1 MIVFK
6 RFTDIDYIAMGK
18 SDVWELKRVAEM
30 VTWFALQERAQ
41 LESLEEAVVY
51 EPGEYEKGTSPFK
64 NRESK
69 AFADILNATYDHF
82 YNAYVAK
89 QITPVERLKLQD
101 LLDGRIEDNEFCMR
115 KDSVLEFLEITTKD
129 INVEKL
135 RRLLEGEE
143 VSGRK
148 DKITE
153 TLVDAYR
160 GEAEQGAVATSM
172 AEIRHKKSARF
183 KDALQT
189 RIDDYFTGGCQCT
202 SKTAFEQLRKQWPN
216 EEAMKVDVKVGY
228 YTLKERIKATLAEL
242 ETEDPEK
249 IVRRCQAKGYRKEK
263 IPVSCPR
270 HRITNLK

>member
-18 SDVWELKRVAEM
+18 TDVWEIKKAAEM
-30 VTWFALQERAQ
+30 VTWFAFQERAQ
-41 LESLEEAVVY
+41 LEDLEEAVIF
-51 EPGEYEKGTSPFK
+51 EDGEFEKGGSRYK
-64 NRESK
+64 NPESQ
-69 AFADILNATYDHF
+69 AFGEVLNKVLQFFERF
-82 YNAYVAK
+82 YVDPYIEHI
-89 QITPVERLKLQD
+89 QRLEMKD
-101 LLDGRIEDNEFCMR
+101 LMDGRIINNEPCAR
-115 KDSVLEFLEITTKD
+115 KASVLEFLEEQFRD
-129 INVEKL
+129 IDVAKL

-160 GEAEQGAVATSM
+160 GEAEQSVVATSM
-172 AEIRHKKSARF
+172 AEIRHKKAARF

-202 SKTAFEQLRKQWPN
+202 SKTAFEQLKKQWPN

-263 IPVSCPR
+263 VPVSCPR